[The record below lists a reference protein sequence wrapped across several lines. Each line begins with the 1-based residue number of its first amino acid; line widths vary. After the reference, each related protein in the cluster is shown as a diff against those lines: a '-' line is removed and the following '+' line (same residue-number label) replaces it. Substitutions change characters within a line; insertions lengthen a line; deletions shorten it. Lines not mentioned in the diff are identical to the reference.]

1 MTEAKIL
8 CGSLAPNDIP
18 EYAEELSSSPVDESQ
33 EGIIAEEHD
42 RQQSHFKLN
51 YLTWKLSNTM
61 GFSYGATLPRR
72 HAHHRQ
78 PNPFGP
84 RSSAESSSPLQPS
97 SSRAALLKK
106 PASDT
111 KHFQSLASQELIRE
125 ASLEHVKEAPS
136 QEHHDLHALVS
147 PHPPHPVWD
156 DEPNQD
162 TPYDNPYYTRSISD
176 TLWLPRDP
184 TGILN
189 LDDTVDLRVSI
200 TSEPGAGRLGV
211 WDEEEFIGSA
221 LSSVF
226 AGSFGSADDT
236 SSVRRSS
243 AQVDGTEV
251 INLPP
256 GIASRVE
263 ASSRESGAAS
273 NLHPRLPLG
282 KVRTSS
288 NSTRRPIVFRRA
300 SAPLEDSSHASPRS
314 VSQGSQP
321 GSSIPRPDPSYFS
334 LPPPRSRHRG
344 PSFSTLGV
352 GSPSEIPV
360 QRVSTLAASIRSRAT
375 SGNFPHS
382 PGMAS
387 IISTRDAV
395 VEEAIAEEQEV
406 VAEQSRK
413 EECEQERAKPRSWLT
428 SWMYSSVR

>member
-1 MTEAKIL
+1 
-8 CGSLAPNDIP
+8 
-18 EYAEELSSSPVDESQ
+18 
-33 EGIIAEEHD
+33 
-42 RQQSHFKLN
+42 
-51 YLTWKLSNTM
+51 M

-106 PASDT
+106 PASDA
-111 KHFQSLASQELIRE
+111 KHFCSLASQELVRE
-125 ASLEHVKEAPS
+125 APLEHVNEAPS

-147 PHPPHPVWD
+147 PHPRHPVWD
-156 DEPNQD
+156 DEPNHD

-243 AQVDGTEV
+243 AHVDGTEV

-288 NSTRRPIVFRRA
+288 NSTRRPIAFRRV
-300 SAPLEDSSHASPRS
+300 SAPLESSSDASPGS

-344 PSFSTLGV
+344 PSFSTLGL
-352 GSPSEIPV
+352 GSPSEIPI
-360 QRVSTLAASIRSRAT
+360 QRVPTLATSVRSRAT
-375 SGNFPHS
+375 SGNLPHS

-413 EECEQERAKPRSWLT
+413 EQCEQERAKPRSWLT